1 MELYELIKSFFYYHR
16 KYRLLIKLISC
27 DRYYMVL
34 FLNKLY
40 QKYKITIVL
49 LRESEANEVLID
61 GNITDGLGEDQTVL

>member
-1 MELYELIKSFFYYHR
+1 
-16 KYRLLIKLISC
+16 
-27 DRYYMVL
+27 MVL